1 MLKVN
6 QEENDQFPSL
16 EQHIDKVEEKQKLEE
31 LKDFTKY

>member
-16 EQHIDKVEEKQKLEE
+16 EQNIEKVEEKQKLEE